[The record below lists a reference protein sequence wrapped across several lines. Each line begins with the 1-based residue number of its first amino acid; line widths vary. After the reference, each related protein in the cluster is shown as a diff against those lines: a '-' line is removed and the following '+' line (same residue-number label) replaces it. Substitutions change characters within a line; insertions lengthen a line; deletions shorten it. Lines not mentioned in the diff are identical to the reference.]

1 MLRKPFNFK
10 AETEH
15 SDFPKVKAWKIVM
28 NFVSIMREEI
38 KWPKKGRMIVDV
50 VDKKIDVYSVVTFKQ
65 LVTRNHHRFV

>member
-1 MLRKPFNFK
+1 
-10 AETEH
+10 
-15 SDFPKVKAWKIVM
+15 VKAWKIVM

-38 KWPKKGRMIVDV
+38 KSPKKGRMIVDV